1 MHFFGFG
8 GALAFLLGF
17 FLTVYVLVDKLIA
30 ISYGVRQSLVTDNP
44 LFYIA
49 LVMLIIGTQLFMGG
63 FLAEMLSR
71 NAPNRN
77 KYEISERLGFE

>member
-1 MHFFGFG
+1 MCS
-8 GALAFLLGF
+8 
-17 FLTVYVLVDKLIA
+17 IA
-30 ISYGVRQSLVTDNP
+30 IGYRGIKGASVEERIQLH
-44 LFYIA
+44 LI
-49 LVMLIIGTQLFMGG
+49 MLIVVTQLFMGG

>member
-1 MHFFGFG
+1 
-8 GALAFLLGF
+8 
-17 FLTVYVLVDKLIA
+17 
-30 ISYGVRQSLVTDNP
+30 VRQSLVTDNP